1 MLEQLLS
8 DGWHYHE
15 TESARLAG
23 ELEAAADETVPPSL
37 LAPFVNL
44 ATHTIGDHLGDWPRA
59 LALGRRILRD
69 RPPHADTARAWER
82 LYPAAILASDS
93 VAAVELEL
101 AAIKTAP
108 NPLAAIL
115 AMRFGLAD
123 ALAGVGRIGEAG
135 GIYRHSLQLAAEV
148 GPAPDLDR
156 SLAIASNNLAWCLHD
171 LPSRTADDAALM
183 ELAAEAS
190 LQAWRRCGDWINEE
204 LALYLKASAA
214 HATGNETAA
223 LALATAGL
231 DVIAAN
237 GRRPLD
243 TARFHLL
250 RAKSFAALGESDR
263 HNGALEEADRAAETI
278 PSEKLRQVFAAE
290 RAKAQGG

>member
-1 MLEQLLS
+1 MLERLLN
-8 DGWHYHE
+8 DGWDYHD
-15 TESARLAG
+15 TDSARLAG
-23 ELEAAADETVPPSL
+23 ELEAAADEDVPPSL
-37 LAPFVNL
+37 LAPLVNL

-69 RPPHADTARAWER
+69 RSPEAATAKAWER
-82 LYPAAILASDS
+82 LYPAAVLASDP

-101 AAIKTAP
+101 AAIRTAL
-108 NPLAAIL
+108 NPLAGIL

-123 ALAGVGRIGEAG
+123 ALAGAGRIAEAG
-135 GIYRHSLQLAAEV
+135 RIYRQALQLAPQV
-148 GPAPDLDR
+148 GASPDLDR
-156 SLAIASNNLAWCLHD
+156 SLAISSNNLAWCLHD
-171 LPSRTADDAALM
+171 LPSRTADEAALM

-190 LQAWRRCGDWINEE
+190 IQAWRRCGDWINEE
-204 LALYLKASAA
+204 LALYLKASVA
-214 HATGNETAA
+214 HATGDETAA
-223 LALATAGL
+223 LALAAAGL

-250 RAKSFAALGESDR
+250 RAKSFAALGELGSSSD
-263 HNGALEEADRAAETI
+263 ALEEADRAAETI